1 MYTYVVHKVCLYISW
16 IFIIN
21 KYIMEGIGLKVY
33 LESLGFVSE
42 DEEGNDSQN
51 LETRK
56 EIILIFKCIE

>member
-1 MYTYVVHKVCLYISW
+1 MYTYVVHKVCLLHIW

-42 DEEGNDSQN
+42 DEEGNDSQKN
-51 LETRK
+51 
-56 EIILIFKCIE
+56 